1 MKRPEADNTP
11 LDIKRPQDR
20 AEPQNPVAD
29 LGDCDGG
36 VMRVGRA
43 IIIPAIL
50 ALSVAGSVV
59 TGAEVAVAAVHA
71 SAVHPHT
78 TAPSINIYTY
88 HHD

>member
-1 MKRPEADNTP
+1 MPETDNTP
-11 LDIKRPQDR
+11 VEVQTPTGR
-20 AEPQNPVAD
+20 AEQDNLAAD
-29 LGDCDGG
+29 LGSCNGG
-36 VMRVGRA
+36 VMRVRRA